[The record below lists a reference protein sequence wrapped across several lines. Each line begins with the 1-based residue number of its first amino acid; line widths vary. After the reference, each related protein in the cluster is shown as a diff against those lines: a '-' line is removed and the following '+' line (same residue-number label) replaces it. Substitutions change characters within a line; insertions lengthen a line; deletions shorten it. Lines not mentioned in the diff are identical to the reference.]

1 MTRKKYQIQNRD
13 GFTLLELL
21 MVVAIIT
28 FLMGLSVVAMNGITV
43 QAEEEATKV
52 TVLKVSRLLEQRI
65 EAFER
70 SFKGTKRD
78 GYIAATV
85 GLLKAVDGRFDYFT
99 KHPDEA
105 PPAIRLLAYK
115 AAFRFEMPQRMVEL
129 NVGGGA
135 TPAAAGLTAA
145 VTDATTGLP
154 NVIYRRLAFPTAKT
168 QLVDEGNA
176 TPTTVQINTRVSE
189 NWAKHQ
195 DYETQAQTSDLD
207 TTHSTESSELLYF
220 MLLHS
225 GTLGSSTA
233 AEDEFIASEIA
244 DTDQDGLPEFV
255 DVWGNPLQFYRW
267 PTRLFDPTAPNPFT
281 PVFSNPNDATEVDP
295 TPDDNESDGLRE
307 ILKFERELAGLLVK
321 GLPPSPSA
329 IGGATQRDMMLVD
342 PDDPVGILYTFI
354 EDPQYINMGITLTS
368 FYNEAAFHTPD
379 TYHVPLIVSA
389 GVDELLGLREPNN
402 TVPASGI
409 YGNLGQYAG
418 TFAPGSGTSLP
429 AVGGPVFE
437 ALLDNITNR
446 NRRAGARR

>member
-1 MTRKKYQIQNRD
+1 MTINKHQNQNRD

-28 FLMGLSVVAMNGITV
+28 FLAGLSVVAMNGITV
-43 QAEEEATKV
+43 QAEEEATKT

-70 SFKGTKRD
+70 SFRGARQDSYVT
-78 GYIAATV
+78 ATV
-85 GLLKAVDGRFDYFT
+85 SLLTAIDGRFDYFLS
-99 KHPDEA
+99 HPDEA

-115 AAFRFEMPQRMVEL
+115 AAFRFEMPQRIPEL
-129 NVGGGA
+129 NIGGGA
-135 TPAAAGLTAA
+135 TPSAAGLTAE
-145 VTDATTGLP
+145 VTDSTTGLP
-154 NVIYRRLAFPTAKT
+154 NVIYRKWAFQTART
-168 QLVDEGNA
+168 QLIDEGTASPSAAAVNG
-176 TPTTVQINTRVSE
+176 RVSE

-195 DYETQAQTSDLD
+195 AYEVEALASDLD
-207 TTHSTESSELLYF
+207 EVHSTESSELLYF

-244 DTDQDGLPEFV
+244 DTDQDGFPEFV
-255 DVWGNPLQFYRW
+255 DAWGNPLQFYRW
-267 PTRLFDPTAPNPFT
+267 PTRLFDPTAPNPFA
-281 PVFSNPNDATEVDP
+281 PDFSNPNDPTEVDP

-354 EDPQYINMGITLTS
+354 EDPQYINMGIDLTQA
-368 FYNEAAFHTPD
+368 FNEAGFHTPD

-389 GVDELLGLREPNN
+389 GADELLGLREPNN
-402 TVPASGI
+402 TAAASGI
-409 YGNLGQYAG
+409 FGNLAQYAG
-418 TFAPGSGTSLP
+418 TFAPGFGTSLP
-429 AVGGPVFE
+429 DTNGPVFE